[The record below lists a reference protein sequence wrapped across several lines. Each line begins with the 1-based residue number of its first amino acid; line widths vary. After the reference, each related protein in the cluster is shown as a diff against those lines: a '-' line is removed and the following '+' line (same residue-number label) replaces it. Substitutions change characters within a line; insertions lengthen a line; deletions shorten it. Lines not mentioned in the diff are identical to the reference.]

1 MQRYQPVVSEWNSFV
16 AAAGRPEP
24 VSLRVNTLRTSPEA
38 LRAALERKGF
48 RFEPIPGLPAFL
60 RVLEEPFPISFTLE
74 HWLGLFYLQQA
85 VTGVAPLALGAEP
98 GERILDLCAAPG
110 GKTSHLAELLE
121 GRGIVVAGEKSEGRI
136 RGLLGN
142 LYRLNHTGVIVV
154 AADGRT
160 FPSGVLF
167 DRVLVDVPCSGEG
180 NLRRRGKAP
189 SAEGSSASFREHLT
203 GVQRS
208 LLRRAVELVR
218 PGGTVLY
225 VTCTFAPEENEAIV
239 ARALA
244 RLPVTLEPIPLTI
257 PHEPGLTHFGGR
269 DFTSVMEHAW
279 RLYPQHLDSGGLFMA
294 RLRRTDGEL
303 PPDDEGRHSGWSEVP
318 AGFAELAD
326 PPPPSGVGE
335 QATDQIAEG
344 LARLR
349 EEMGVTPEALGE
361 ARWMLRGD
369 SVWLHSCAEWPVE
382 AWQAEAEA
390 NARSDWRLVSTGLR
404 AFRYESSGRLRATN
418 DMLRWLDRHI
428 GDRTVDLTG
437 PECVRLLEA
446 GDVAVDGVSNGAA
459 ALRLEGHVIGRG
471 WVRSGR
477 LRSEIP
483 RARAHG
489 LKDVLRVSGGQNDGP
504 A

>member
-1 MQRYQPVVSEWNSFV
+1 MQRYQPVVSEWNSFL

-24 VSLRVNTLRTSPEA
+24 VSLRVNTLRASPET
-38 LRAALERKGF
+38 LRTALESRGF

-60 RVLEEPFPISFTLE
+60 RVLEEPFPISLTLE
-74 HWLGLFYLQQA
+74 HWLGHFYLQQA
-85 VTGVAPLALGAEP
+85 VTGVAPLALGAQP

-142 LYRLNHTGVIVV
+142 LYRMNHTGVLVV

-167 DRVLVDVPCSGEG
+167 DRVLVDAPCSGEG

-189 SAEGSSASFREHLT
+189 SAEGSSASFREYLT

-208 LLRRAVELVR
+208 LLRRAVELVK
-218 PGGTVLY
+218 PGGVVLY
-225 VTCTFAPEENEAIV
+225 VTCTFAPEENEAII

-244 RLPVTLEPIPLTI
+244 RLPVTLEPIPLNI
-257 PHEPGLTHFGGR
+257 PHETGLTQFEGR
-269 DFTSVMEHAW
+269 DFTSDMEHAW

-294 RLRRTDGEL
+294 RLRRTDGDV
-303 PPDDEGRHSGWSEVP
+303 PPDDEVRHRGWTEVP
-318 AGFAELAD
+318 AGFAERAGS
-326 PPPPSGVGE
+326 PTPAEVGH
-335 QATDQIAEG
+335 APTDRIAEG

-349 EEMGVTPEALGE
+349 EEMCVTPEALAGG
-361 ARWMLRGD
+361 RWMLRGD
-369 SVWLHSCAEWPVE
+369 SVWLHSCAEWPVD
-382 AWQAEAEA
+382 AWEAEHEA
-390 NARSDWRLVSTGLR
+390 NFRSDWRLVSTGLR

-428 GDRTVDLTG
+428 GERNVDLTG
-437 PECVRLLEA
+437 SECLRLLEA

-489 LKDVLRVSGGQNDGP
+489 LKDVLRVSGVQSHSS